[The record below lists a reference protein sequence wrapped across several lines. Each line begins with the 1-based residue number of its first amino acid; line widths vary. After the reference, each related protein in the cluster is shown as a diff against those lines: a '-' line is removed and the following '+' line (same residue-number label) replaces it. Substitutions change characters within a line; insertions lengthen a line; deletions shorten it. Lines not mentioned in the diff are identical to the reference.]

1 MQQRHKK
8 TDPSTYNTAINV
20 IGGLKDCSVI
30 FKAIQSYFN
39 TSASVKEFIYYNNE
53 FHLRTERSRTRIE
66 QEVRR
71 TLLHFHSEEHRELI
85 QEIFT
90 DRVPL
95 HDKNL
100 ALMWQFA
107 LNNRLFREISTR
119 VFVKIYLSGRV
130 NITKN
135 DIIAYL
141 KEFLH
146 KNESAGIY
154 WSESTI
160 NTLSTKYLNLMSK
173 LGFLN
178 SGRNKTFKHINP
190 SLEAQVL
197 FLYFATLFL
206 PNVSNILENDFL
218 PLNFIPLTDVQNRL
232 KKLSMKGFFNMSFNG
247 VSLKIELI
255 HSYKGI
261 CDVIYN

>member
-1 MQQRHKK
+1 MQQRHKN

-39 TSASVKEFIYYNNE
+39 TSVSVKEFIYQNNE

-247 VSLKIELI
+247 VSLKIELT